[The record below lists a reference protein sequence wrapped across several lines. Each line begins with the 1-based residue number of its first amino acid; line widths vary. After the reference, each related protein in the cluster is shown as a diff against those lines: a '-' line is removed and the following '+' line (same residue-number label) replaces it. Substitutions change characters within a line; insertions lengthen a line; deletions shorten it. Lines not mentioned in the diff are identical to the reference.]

1 MNDTNL
7 IKRERTLFWLT
18 FLVGVAAC
26 TLDGV
31 GRTESYGWLHPV
43 SVSGTVLGVSA
54 LILAA
59 NVLFRGPLG
68 DRATLITLLGIVVL
82 KVLLA
87 RLYALPI

>member
-1 MNDTNL
+1 MNYTNL

-26 TLDGV
+26 TVDGV

-43 SVSGTVLGVSA
+43 SISGTFLGVSA

-59 NVLFRGPLG
+59 NLLFDGPLG
-68 DRATLITLLGIVVL
+68 ERASLIALLGIIVL
-82 KVLLA
+82 KVILA
-87 RLYALPI
+87 QLYVL